1 MAWGDRLFWGIV
13 ILIGILFLWLGLLE
27 KFVPIWVGIILGFF
41 ALFAMLKYGPRPKER
56 GEGEKGA

>member
-27 KFVPIWVGIILGFF
+27 KFVPIWVGVVLGFF
-41 ALFAMLKYGPRPKER
+41 ALFVMLKYGPRPKER
-56 GEGEKGA
+56 